1 MNLQNVFLLILAFLA
16 AGLFVYFHYFFRE
29 KRTKSTFYLA
39 VLRFLSIFA
48 ILILLI
54 NPKIEKR
61 EYSVIKPKLLVAVDN
76 SSSIKFSKSQNTLE
90 NSLALIKNNTSLQEK
105 FDIDYFTFGNTIEN
119 NTEITFDENQ
129 TNIKKALHE
138 LNAMAE
144 NQIAPIILLT
154 DGNQTFG
161 SNYKYYQSKQAI
173 YPIMIGDT
181 VTITDLEISQI
192 NVNEYTYLNNKFPVE
207 AFIRYSGKETIRTN
221 FVVREDNTILYQQ
234 KVTLTKENNFSNIQF
249 YSTADKIG
257 KHVFQA
263 TIEPLQGEKNR
274 LNNVKNFAIEVMD
287 EQTKIAL
294 IYDVLHPDVGMLK
307 ESIEINPQRKV
318 TLLDINSSMD
328 NLEENNIYI
337 VYQPNQKFQ
346 SVFNRLKN
354 NSKNYIIITGN
365 ATNWNFLNNAQEIF
379 TKNVLAKSQEYL
391 PDFQTNFTTFPVEDI
406 SFSNFSPLEDS
417 FGEIKFSVPFESILT
432 QTIDGITT
440 ESPLLASF
448 TVDNQRG
455 ISLFGE
461 NIWKWRALSY
471 AREKSFVSFDNFI
484 NSMLQYVTITTKTNQ
499 IDLTYN
505 VLVYSDEPVIIS
517 AKTYDAN
524 LNFDENANLELI
536 LEKDQRSKPFL
547 LKGNRFEINLNNLEP
562 GAYNFIAKNVQ
573 NNTHVTGK
581 FTVVS
586 YSMEQENIQANVSD
600 LQLVAESSKGNAFYP
615 DQTEELLQN
624 LVNDSNY
631 VSVQKEVKQT
641 VTLIDWRWL
650 LGLIVLSL
658 SIEWFIRKYKG
669 LI

>member
-1 MNLQNVFLLILAFLA
+1 MNSHNAFLLILAFLA

-29 KRTKSTFYLA
+29 KQTKSTFYLA
-39 VLRFLSIFA
+39 ALRFLSIFA

-61 EYSVIKPKLLVAVDN
+61 EYSVVKPKLLVAVDN
-76 SSSIKFSKSQNTLE
+76 SSSIKFSESQNTSE
-90 NSLALIKNNTSLQEK
+90 NSLVLIKNNTSLQEK
-105 FDIDYFTFGNTIEN
+105 FDIDYFTFGKTIEN

-129 TNIKKALHE
+129 TNIKKALQE
-138 LNAMAE
+138 LNAMTE
-144 NQIAPIILLT
+144 NQVAPIILLT

-161 SNYKYYQSKQAI
+161 SNYKYYQSKQPI

-181 VTITDLEISQI
+181 VTITDVEISQI

-207 AFIRYSGKETIRTN
+207 AFIRYSGKEAISTN

-234 KVTLTKENNFSNIQF
+234 KVTLTKENNFLNIQF

-263 TIEPLQGEKNR
+263 RIEPLQDEKNR
-274 LNNVKNFAIEVMD
+274 LNNVKNFAIEVIN

-307 ESIEINPQRKV
+307 ESIEINQQRKV
-318 TLLDINSSMD
+318 TLLDINNSMD

-337 VYQPNQKFQ
+337 LYQPNQKFQ
-346 SVFNRLKN
+346 SIFNKLKN
-354 NSKNYIIITGN
+354 ATKNYIIITGN
-365 ATNWNFLNNAQEIF
+365 TTNWNFLNNAQEIF

-391 PDFQTNFTTFPVEDI
+391 PDFQTNFTAFPVEDI

-432 QTIDGITT
+432 QNIEGINT
-440 ESPLLASF
+440 EYPLLASF

-455 ISLFGE
+455 IVLFGE

-484 NSMLQYVTITTKTNQ
+484 NSMLQYVTITKKTNQ

-505 VLVYSDEPVIIS
+505 ALVYSDEPLIIS

-547 LKGNRFEINLNNLEP
+547 LKGNRFEIKLNNLEP

-573 NNTHVTGK
+573 NNTSVTGK

-586 YSMEQENIQANVSD
+586 YLMEQENLLANVTD
-600 LQLVAESSKGNAFYP
+600 LQLVAEISKGNAFYP

-641 VTLIDWRWL
+641 VTLIDWKWL